1 LIAQTGVTHSVQGAT
16 SFGQITANANT
27 LPIVLPALNA
37 TLNGL
42 VSTSDAIVT
51 KSVQGSSSLGSLSAT
66 IDALPEVEVTG
77 ESLLGALTATAESTT
92 PTPPPTPQYG
102 SRYGYR
108 QVQNKKKPKTEPI
121 VVEPV
126 FINFDIEPLEPLV
139 KTVFGNAIFNAG
151 IFGAQA
157 QSQIDFSSEQ
167 DEADLLLIL

>member
-1 LIAQTGVTHSVQGAT
+1 MTNYFSEFTYGTPLLNYVGNQTVEAT
-16 SFGQITANANT
+16 AT
-27 LPIVLPALNA
+27 A
-37 TLNGL
+37 TLGQLTAL
-42 VSTSDAIVT
+42 VE
-51 KSVQGSSSLGSLSAT
+51 AT
-66 IDALPEVEVTG
+66 PEVEVTG

-102 SRYGYR
+102 SRFGYR

-126 FINFDIEPLEPLV
+126 FFDFDIEPLEPLV

-167 DEADLLLIL
+167 DDLDLLMIL